1 MATSDILKQAVFDA
15 RVVQMPPRYAVEKG
29 ALSVTNAPYR
39 AISATA
45 SQHTYSINVPSQNVF
60 VDRAVD
66 WSADVFMKFSI
77 AGEGTLPAFNPAAG
91 ASGTDAV
98 VRFGDDI
105 ALSAFPLHELTAT
118 MTATINDTSVVLNT
132 DTVLHEV
139 LRLTDYK
146 KNRLVRHCPTMLD
159 RYKNYTE
166 SAGAINSPISGYF
179 EATASDEVP
188 NGAWYDV
195 VFTDA
200 SGNPL
205 VGGTPSTPSTQYV
218 AALGYNVIFGVPVR
232 TQSVIL
238 PGGGVAEPQFYN
250 LFIKFHSSEKLVL
263 SPFIF
268 ADACEWE
275 TGLFG
280 INNIQLVCNMKADSN
295 AIARVLRL
303 DSARGRIY
311 SSIPSYNNGAAQGAF
326 QNAKVDVQFLTPSL
340 DLPLPAKSVVPYTEF
355 PRYITNATLN
365 GQSGSSTTIQSQTI
379 VLPQIP
385 DYLLIYCKYQTIGQ
399 YGNGTV
405 AFNSDTLTGGMDSDF
420 YFPITN
426 INISFDNFSG
436 LLNSHTPEQLYQMSA
451 HNGLEMDYNEWIGQA
466 KNGSTGW
473 RIQTVGGFLVIKP
486 GVDFGLQSG
495 LAPSVIGNYTL
506 QFNATVSHPYLT
518 TSTPCSLYVVAVN
531 SGYFETLAGSSRIIK
546 GVLSEADVISAE
558 PIMEMSRDG
567 LKRMVGNGF
576 FSNLGSMLSKAV
588 DIYTKTK
595 PLVSGLKGAL
605 PDGKVKDILGKVG
618 YGTPAGAGMHGGT
631 VAAGAGKKKMSLS
644 QRLM

>member
-1 MATSDILKQAVFDA
+1 MATSDIMKQAVFDA
-15 RVVQMPPRYAVEKG
+15 RIVQLPPRYAVEKG
-29 ALSVTNAPYR
+29 ALSLTNAPYR
-39 AISATA
+39 AISATT

-60 VDRAVD
+60 VDRAID
-66 WSADVFMKFSI
+66 WSADVFMTFGISTVGIPAI
-77 AGEGTLPAFNPAAG
+77 AGQDPI
-91 ASGTDAV
+91 V
-98 VRFGDDI
+98 KFGEDI
-105 ALSAFPLHELTAT
+105 ALCAFPLHELVGT

-159 RYKNYTE
+159 RYKNYGE
-166 SAGAINSPISGYF
+166 SAGATNSPISGYF

-195 VFTDA
+195 VFTTQA
-200 SGNPL
+200 GSPL
-205 VGGTPSTPSTQYV
+205 VGGTPSAPSTAYQ
-218 AALGYNVIFGVPVR
+218 ASLGYNVVYGVPVR
-232 TQSVIL
+232 TI
-238 PGGGVAEPQFYN
+238 VAPATTEALSYT
-250 LFIKFHSSEKLVL
+250 LYIKFHSSEKLVL

-268 ADACEWE
+268 ADSCEWE

-280 INNIQLVCNMKADSN
+280 INNIQLVCNMKADSF
-295 AIARVLRL
+295 AIARVLRVDAGGNRL
-303 DSARGRIY
+303 RCF
-311 SSIPSYNNGAAQGAF
+311 SSLPAYNNSASGGAY

-355 PRYITNATLN
+355 PRYITNVVLN
-365 GQSGSSTTIQSQTI
+365 GGASPSTVVQSQTI

-385 DYLLIYCKYQTIGQ
+385 DSLLIYCKYTNTNQ
-399 YGNGTV
+399 YNAGTTP
-405 AFNSDTLTGGMDSDF
+405 FNPNTLAGGMDGDF

-436 LLNSHTPEQLYQMSA
+436 LLNSHTVEELYQLSA

-466 KNGSTGW
+466 KNGQTGW
-473 RIQTVGGFLVIKP
+473 NIQTVGGFLVIKP
-486 GVDFGLQSG
+486 GQDFGLQSG
-495 LAPSVIGNYTL
+495 QAPSLIGNFTL
-506 QFNATVSHPYLT
+506 QFNATVSHPFLSA
-518 TSTPCSLYVVAVN
+518 STNASLYVVAVN
-531 SGYFETLAGSSRIIK
+531 SGFFETLAGSSRIIK
-546 GVLSEADVISAE
+546 GVLSEADIISAE
-558 PIMEMSRDG
+558 PVMEMSRDG

-576 FSNLGSMLSKAV
+576 FSSLGSMLSKAV

-605 PDGKVKDILGKVG
+605 PEGKVKDILGKVG
-618 YGTPAGAGMHGGT
+618 YGMPSGAGMMAGG
-631 VAAGAGKKKMSLS
+631 VASGAGKKSLS